1 MFVATVAWTKYV
13 SLGSVFGGVLYPVIL
28 HGYFKYLGALI
39 NQNLSEGDMPFL
51 QNGMIALASIIAAIL
66 IVWCHRANLQRI
78 SDRTENKI
86 SFKKTL
92 VDQKKAEEAEGDDE
106 E

>member
-1 MFVATVAWTKYV
+1 
-13 SLGSVFGGVLYPVIL
+13 
-28 HGYFKYLGALI
+28 
-39 NQNLSEGDMPFL
+39 MPFAE
-51 QNGMIALASIIAAIL
+51 NGLISLSSILAAIL

-86 SFKKTL
+86 SFKKK
-92 VDQKKAEEAEGDDE
+92 VKEPVEEEAKSDDE

>member
-1 MFVATVAWTKYV
+1 
-13 SLGSVFGGVLYPVIL
+13 
-28 HGYFKYLGALI
+28 
-39 NQNLSEGDMPFL
+39 MPFL

-86 SFKKTL
+86 SFKKTI
-92 VDQKKAEEAEGDDE
+92 VDQKKEKEAEDDDE